1 MKNLLV
7 KEKPKIYQEVQNI
20 DEYIES
26 WITKA
31 KKWKAMGIPLDVVL
45 NQVKLEFDAMRLG
58 INSHYHQGIQ
68 DNTFA
73 QEEDQEQIEDIRSR
87 YEHFVSSEKLT
98 LPEKLFVK
106 TDKISARL
114 DKLKS
119 QLEEQKKYLPENKQE
134 NNGPEETI

>member
-1 MKNLLV
+1 MKNLFA
-7 KEKPKIYQEVQNI
+7 KETPKIYQQAQNI
-20 DEYIES
+20 DEYTES
-26 WITKA
+26 WIIKA
-31 KKWKAMGIPLDVVL
+31 KKWKARGIPLDVIL

-58 INSHYHQGIQ
+58 INSHYYKELQE
-68 DNTFA
+68 NTFA
-73 QEEDQEQIEDIRSR
+73 QEEDQAQIDDIRSR
-87 YEHFVSSEKLT
+87 YEHFVNSEKLT